1 MPYLDQA
8 NIACGAHAGGPELM
22 RSIVALARQHDVS
35 IGAHP
40 GYPDREHFGR
50 ESLSATPD
58 QIQAWVTEQVER
70 LAAMSPVDYVK
81 PHGALY
87 HGMHQQPTVM
97 EAIRRAV
104 GELPLMGPAPFAEG
118 LGWSEAFADRR
129 YQADG
134 TLVPR
139 SEARA
144 VLNET
149 ETLAQVRQLISDGSV
164 TTDSGGTLA
173 LEATTLCVHGD
184 NPAGVRVIHVIREIL
199 DAG

>member
-1 MPYLDQA
+1 
-8 NIACGAHAGGPELM
+8 M

-58 QIQAWVTEQVER
+58 QIQAWVAEQVER
-70 LAAMSPVDYVK
+70 LAAMGPVDYVK

-87 HGMHQQPTVM
+87 HDMFQQPAVM
-97 EAIRRAV
+97 EAIRRAI
-104 GELPLMGPAPFAEG
+104 GELPVMGPAPYAEG
-118 LGWSEAFADRR
+118 LCWSEAFADRR

-134 TLVPR
+134 TLVSR

-164 TTDSGGTLA
+164 TTACGGTLV
-173 LEATTLCVHGD
+173 LEATTMCVHGD
-184 NPAGVRVIHVIREIL
+184 NPAGVRVLHAIREIL

>member
-1 MPYLDQA
+1 
-8 NIACGAHAGGPELM
+8 
-22 RSIVALARQHDVS
+22 
-35 IGAHP
+35 
-40 GYPDREHFGR
+40 
-50 ESLSATPD
+50 
-58 QIQAWVTEQVER
+58 
-70 LAAMSPVDYVK
+70 
-81 PHGALY
+81 
-87 HGMHQQPTVM
+87 MHQQPTVM

-134 TLVPR
+134 TLMPR
-139 SEARA
+139 NVAGA

-149 ETLAQVRQLISDGSV
+149 ETLVQVRQLIADGTV
-164 TTDSGGTLA
+164 TAAGGDTLTLA
-173 LEATTLCVHGD
+173 VTTLCVHGD

>member
-22 RSIVALARQHDVS
+22 RSTVALARQHDVS

-50 ESLSATPD
+50 KSLSATPD
-58 QIQAWVTEQVER
+58 QIQAWVAEQVER
-70 LAAMSPVDYVK
+70 LAAMGPVDYVK

-87 HGMHQQPTVM
+87 HDMLQQPAVM
-97 EAIRRAV
+97 EAIRRAI
-104 GELPLMGPAPFAEG
+104 GELPLMSPAPFADG
-118 LGWSEAFADRR
+118 VGWSEAFADRR

-134 TLVPR
+134 TLVLR
-139 SEARA
+139 SEGGA

-149 ETLAQVRQLISDGSV
+149 DTLAQVRQLISEDSV
-164 TTDSGGTLA
+164 TTASGGTLA
-173 LEATTLCVHGD
+173 LDATTMCVHGD
-184 NPAGVRVIHVIREIL
+184 NPAGVRVIHAIREIL